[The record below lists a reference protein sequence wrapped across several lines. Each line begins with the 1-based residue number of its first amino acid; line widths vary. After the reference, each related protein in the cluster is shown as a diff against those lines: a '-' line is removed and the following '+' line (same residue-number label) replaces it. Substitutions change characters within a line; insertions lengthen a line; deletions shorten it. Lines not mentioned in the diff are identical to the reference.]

1 MAVQSAADPEKVV
14 GMMKLQV
21 QQTSVGAV
29 STGSSYAQREEIVS
43 IGVLAAKVSI
53 ATRRVLAD
61 RQLDSRDMAALEAVK
76 RLLQEEVQ
84 AFRFASSLGKEG
96 GGPSRVVGNSTAPN
110 AFLALMPS
118 EADAENMQKWLGEVI
133 DQVDLVIERADRN
146 AAEYLTKL
154 FGSLAQWAVQRSGSP
169 GDRIVE

>member
-1 MAVQSAADPEKVV
+1 MVH
-14 GMMKLQV
+14 
-21 QQTSVGAV
+21 
-29 STGSSYAQREEIVS
+29 TGDEAIPSSPPARPAPGLE
-43 IGVLAAKVSI
+43 GLP
-53 ATRRVLAD
+53 RM
-61 RQLDSRDMAALEAVK
+61 DMAALEAVK

-169 GDRIVE
+169 GDRTVDGSPGDRIMG